1 MAAKQ
6 ERIQELVSALAS
18 AGTWVSSS
26 TLSKRAGI
34 TERTVRNY
42 IAEVNARGT
51 YQIESS
57 HLGYRIAAG
66 SVASPDASKRA
77 EAEGRVDRTNVVLSR
92 LVNSD
97 GPISVF
103 DLAEEMGISEST
115 LLNTVTPKLRRIAK
129 RYGVTIEQR
138 DFELGIKGS
147 EEGLRKLLG
156 YMATNGSAGN
166 YFNSLK
172 SLSDMFPDYD
182 VQETLDVLV
191 DICQK
196 SELFLNN
203 YALNNLMMHLLVI
216 LIRLRGGKTL
226 GDTAAAVHSSEI
238 VNNLTHKDSI
248 IRCADRISAYAL
260 SEFGVWL
267 SQNDYRQV
275 VALITLSTE
284 AYATSELT
292 HENLVRLMGQEFFD
306 EVMAIV
312 STTCSRY
319 GLAPFSEDFLL
330 QFALHVHNAWQRSL
344 YGVPCPNPIAQ
355 LIKQDYA
362 AVYDIAVFFAHQ
374 FSTKL
379 GQALSEDE
387 IGFIAYHLGAY
398 LEEHKGS
405 EDKASC
411 IVVYEHYHDF
421 VTGFLHALEEE
432 LGSAL
437 DVVGVMDYQTYQ
449 ESGRMADIVITT
461 IGLRAMQPHT
471 VLVSPILSK
480 RSIAKIR
487 QEIEQVA
494 AQRKSE
500 AARSYA
506 GMYLSPKLFWRNA
519 SASGP
524 EDAIRLMGKRCVE
537 LGFASEEFVEDVLV
551 REEISGTAFTDIVA
565 VPHAV
570 GRFAEKSFIAVL
582 HNDAPIAW
590 GERKV
595 NFVLML
601 GLAQD
606 DMRYFQDVLDV
617 IIDLYLSPEQSARIL
632 ATDTYEEFVSVVSGE

>member
-1 MAAKQ
+1 MSAKQ
-6 ERIQELVSALAS
+6 QRIDELVNALTS
-18 AGTWVSSS
+18 AGTWVSAS

-51 YQIESS
+51 HEIESS
-57 HLGYRIAAG
+57 HLGYRINTGAAPAQEEDQKKTGG
-66 SVASPDASKRA
+66 SMAMRA
-77 EAEGRVDRTNVVLSR
+77 NVVLSR
-92 LVNSD
+92 LVNTD
-97 GPISVF
+97 GPVSVF
-103 DLAEEMGISEST
+103 DLAEEMGISDST
-115 LLNTVTPKLRRIAK
+115 LLNTVMPRLRRIAK
-129 RYGVTIEQR
+129 RYGVVIEQR
-138 DFELGIKGS
+138 DFVLDIKGS

-156 YMATNGSAGN
+156 YMATNGSDGT

-172 SLSDMFPDYD
+172 ALAAMFPDYD
-182 VQETLDVLV
+182 VQATLDALV
-191 DICQK
+191 EICQK

-216 LIRLRGGKTL
+216 FIRLRSGKTL
-226 GDTAAAVHSSEI
+226 GDTAANVHSSEI
-238 VNNLTHKDSI
+238 VENLAHKEQI
-248 IRCADRISAYAL
+248 LRCANRISAYAL
-260 SEFGVWL
+260 NEFDVWL

-292 HENLVRLMGQEFFD
+292 HENLVRLMGQQFFD
-306 EVMAIV
+306 EVMDIVAI
-312 STTCSRY
+312 TRQRY
-319 GLAPFSEDFLL
+319 GLPAFNEDFLL

-374 FSTKL
+374 FATKR
-379 GQALSEDE
+379 GQNLSEDE

-398 LEEHKGS
+398 LEEHKGT

-421 VTGFLHALEEE
+421 VTGFLHSLEDE
-432 LGSAL
+432 LGNAL

-449 ESGRMADIVITT
+449 ESGRTADIVVTT
-461 IGLRAMQPHT
+461 IGLRAIQPHT

-487 QEIEQVA
+487 QEIDQVA
-494 AQRKSE
+494 AQRKAE
-500 AARSYA
+500 AARNYA
-506 GMYLSPKLFWRNA
+506 SMYLTPRLFWRNA
-519 SASGP
+519 PVDGP
-524 EDAIRLMGKRCVE
+524 EEAIRLMGKRCVE
-537 LGFASEEFVEDVLV
+537 LGYASGEYVDDVLL
-551 REEISGTAFTDIVA
+551 REQISGTAFTDIVA

-570 GRFAEKSFIAVL
+570 SRFAEHSFIAVL

-617 IIDLYLSPEQSARIL
+617 VIDLYLSPEQSAKIL
-632 ATDTYEEFVSVVSGE
+632 ATDTYEEFVSVLSGS